1 MNNSILLKNYLD
13 ECVLISF
20 NDKLKIRLSKELE
33 EKYNKGL
40 YDAYLNN
47 LASCIE
53 IVDTLNLKYPCD
65 AKPIYYLYIF
75 PLDKGYLLD
84 IPKPFDTNK
93 GGGRPIKAHDLDS
106 FTSAYGVTENLCL
119 RSEYPEFSRQNTI
132 HELIHLVSSMF
143 YNKDR
148 YINEGVAE
156 AVTYYCFDYE
166 DIFTNHRERLAD
178 IKEED
183 LYTIKELLEQSSEFG
198 LKGIEGTNICT
209 YRYSYIS
216 SYLVMASV
224 LDHIKEKYNI
234 DKKETAQVLFETLRS
249 TQNFNRWLVDDLAYL
264 IDEDSEEMYSTK
276 KLQLEYLNKLK
287 R

>member
-1 MNNSILLKNYLD
+1 MNNSVLLKNYLD
-13 ECVLISF
+13 DSVLISF

-40 YDAYLNN
+40 YDAYINN
-47 LASCIE
+47 FSNCIE
-53 IVDTLNLKYPCD
+53 IVDTLNLRYPCG
-65 AKPIYYLYIF
+65 AKPIYYLCIF

-84 IPKPFDTNK
+84 IPKPFDTKN
-93 GGGRPIKAHDLDS
+93 GGGKPIKAHDLDS
-106 FTSAYGVTENLCL
+106 FNSAFGVTENQCL
-119 RSEYPEFSRQNTI
+119 RTEYPDFSRQNTI

-143 YNKDR
+143 FSKDR

-166 DIFTNHRERLAD
+166 DVFTNHRERLVEINED
-178 IKEED
+178 D
-183 LYTIKELLEQSSEFG
+183 LYTVKELLEQKEFG
-198 LKGIEGTNICT
+198 LKGIEGTNLCT

-216 SYLVMASV
+216 SYLFMASI
-224 LDHIKEKYNI
+224 LDHIKDKYNI
-234 DKKETAQVLFETLRS
+234 DKKETAQILFEALRN
-249 TQNFNRWLVDDLAYL
+249 TQNYNRWLVDDLADL